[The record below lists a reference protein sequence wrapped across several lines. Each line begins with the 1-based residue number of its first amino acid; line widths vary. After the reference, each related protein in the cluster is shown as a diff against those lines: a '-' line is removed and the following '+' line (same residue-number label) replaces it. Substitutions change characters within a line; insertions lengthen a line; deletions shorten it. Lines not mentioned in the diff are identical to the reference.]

1 MDFSSTTAAW
11 IAIGA
16 AIAGGAGLLI
26 AVVFWRSMR
35 RVRRA
40 QTVVLG
46 DARDDLVN
54 FAVSLQA
61 RIDDLHGAVDEVGG
75 GLARIDRRVD
85 NALSRTAV
93 VRFDAYEDS
102 GGHQSSAFAILDGS
116 RTGIVVSTIQ
126 GRDYARIYVKDLDRG
141 QTSTELSPEEQEAVE
156 RAMSN

>member
-1 MDFSSTTAAW
+1 MTRATTSST
-11 IAIGA
+11 
-16 AIAGGAGLLI
+16 
-26 AVVFWRSMR
+26 S
-35 RVRRA
+35 
-40 QTVVLG
+40 
-46 DARDDLVN
+46 
-54 FAVSLQA
+54 AVSLQA